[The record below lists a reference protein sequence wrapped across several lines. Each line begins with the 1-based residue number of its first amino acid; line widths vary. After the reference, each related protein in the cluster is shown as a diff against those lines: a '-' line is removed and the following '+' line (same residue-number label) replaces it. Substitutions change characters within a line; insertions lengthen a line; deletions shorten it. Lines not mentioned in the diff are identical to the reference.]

1 MFISNKLK
9 ATLCLHHRNYKT
21 ILIDK
26 TGWIYVEFFNCGS
39 SINPILLKTVHIL
52 REITIEQFNVFV
64 ENINAKDDKKEF
76 IYLQT
81 DLSKCYFGPESTLI
95 SSDPSMVKTTQL
107 SKIFTLKQKPAIIID
122 DTFDEETLQSFRL
135 FELNSVELDEAHFY
149 LFTVLNKGL
158 IHTMSNTQF
167 KTKLRA
173 DIEIKITCLDV
184 KNTSVSCK
192 RMVMSLTSKFLYFY
206 NFLHLNGFY
215 LLKTKERLEMGF
227 SELKSVDNLTAV
239 FFLNDNSLILDE
251 FNVAKPLKKLYA
263 TYQANLNSK
272 TNFKLEDDYIRK
284 LTGFLVSK
292 NLKTNKI
299 QYAQESTSKTSQSLS
314 SYFDLILPNQE
325 FLLSVNKV
333 DQKDNCDLISV
344 YFDTKLFLFPLCVLP
359 GFKIDLFNLIKKG
372 EKTYKATS
380 ILRATSDQDAY
391 LLGQST
397 DLTNISNVQ
406 TNCSNKNDLFN
417 ILNTK
422 IDFLFSNFYSKFVH
436 TTNLKLDNRTLLF
449 KNSGKNEKLKIYAQ
463 VVRIY
468 DLSIR
473 VMCSECDYLAN
484 SCSCKSAN
492 KSHRIEFSMSFLIDD
507 HTSLIKLN
515 YSSYN
520 FDFKYHPSEMFEPI
534 GDYLNSILLGYLN
547 EIKLANIPVQLN
559 TAEIVSNNESDYII
573 ALNRKIYEDIKQK
586 ISQSETDT
594 NVSITSNSLENFF
607 ENNVKLD
614 LCKTLYDYLVN
625 CFLEKYFLFYIE
637 NNTASYSKN
646 SRFKPESSLFKLSD
660 LNTNQQYKSILNAKC
675 YDFCLLDTAFTFT

>member
-215 LLKTKERLEMGF
+215 LLKTKERLEMSF

-473 VMCSECDYLAN
+473 VMCTECDYLAN

-637 NNTASYSKN
+637 NNKSN
-646 SRFKPESSLFKLSD
+646 SRLKPELSLFKLSD
-660 LNTNQQYKSILNAKC
+660 LNSNQQYKSILNAKC
-675 YDFCLLDTAFTFT
+675 YDFCLLDRAFTFT

>member
-215 LLKTKERLEMGF
+215 LLKTKERLEMSF

-473 VMCSECDYLAN
+473 VMCTECDYLAN
-484 SCSCKSAN
+484 SCSCKLAN

-675 YDFCLLDTAFTFT
+675 YDFCLLDRAFTFT

>member
-215 LLKTKERLEMGF
+215 LLKTKERLEMSF

-406 TNCSNKNDLFN
+406 TNCSNKTDLFN

-473 VMCSECDYLAN
+473 VMCTECDYLAN

-675 YDFCLLDTAFTFT
+675 YDFCLLDRAFTFT

>member
-1 MFISNKLK
+1 
-9 ATLCLHHRNYKT
+9 
-21 ILIDK
+21 
-26 TGWIYVEFFNCGS
+26 
-39 SINPILLKTVHIL
+39 VHIL

-215 LLKTKERLEMGF
+215 LLKTKERLEMSF

-473 VMCSECDYLAN
+473 VMCTECDYLAN

-675 YDFCLLDTAFTFT
+675 YDFCLLDRAFTFT

>member
-215 LLKTKERLEMGF
+215 LLKTKERLEMSF

-473 VMCSECDYLAN
+473 VMCTECDYLAN

-675 YDFCLLDTAFTFT
+675 YDFCLLDRAFTFT

>member
-1 MFISNKLK
+1 
-9 ATLCLHHRNYKT
+9 
-21 ILIDK
+21 
-26 TGWIYVEFFNCGS
+26 
-39 SINPILLKTVHIL
+39 VHIL

-215 LLKTKERLEMGF
+215 LLKTKERLEMSF

-473 VMCSECDYLAN
+473 VMCTECDYLAN

-573 ALNRKIYEDIKQK
+573 SELFFGEIFFILYRK
-586 ISQSETDT
+586 
-594 NVSITSNSLENFF
+594 
-607 ENNVKLD
+607 
-614 LCKTLYDYLVN
+614 
-625 CFLEKYFLFYIE
+625 
-637 NNTASYSKN
+637 
-646 SRFKPESSLFKLSD
+646 
-660 LNTNQQYKSILNAKC
+660 
-675 YDFCLLDTAFTFT
+675 